1 MDQKSLSIDF
11 DSRSEL
17 PGSFMFMTDRKL
29 VHKIQVLQAT
39 AERCV
44 VVALT

>member
-1 MDQKSLSIDF
+1 MDQKFLSIDF

-17 PGSFMFMTDRKL
+17 PGSFMADRKL
-29 VHKIQVLQAT
+29 VHKIQVPQAT

-44 VVALT
+44 VVALI